1 MSCKTKYFSKL
12 VLVGVSAWLLFA
24 AAGCIFGTPG
34 SPRPSAVVPGQ
45 VPAPPDWA
53 TCTISL
59 QKGQDSADQ
68 SEAGAHQ
75 SLERIRKQTGW
86 RDLHV
91 VRTDQ
96 VSIVCRG
103 YFKSFTDEKAQR
115 TLRQVRSYK
124 DSQGREPFRKAFF
137 AVLGRDQ
144 KKQITAGPP
153 EWDLRQA
160 PGNASLCI
168 GFFINDELCKDRLAA
183 AVEKVKKLRKQGVE
197 AWYYHGE
204 YRSGV
209 YVGHFNA
216 DWELVTT
223 GKTRDAQPIRRLMFI
238 THDPQFAVLR
248 KKFPKYE
255 ENGQVQTYTIGKGQ
269 AFDASVLARIP
280 RFGQEVSDTEAGL
293 H

>member
-1 MSCKTKYFSKL
+1 MTDKTRYFL
-12 VLVGVSAWLLFA
+12 RVALVGAGGCLLFA
-24 AAGCIFGTPG
+24 VVGCIFGTSG
-34 SPRPSAVVPGQ
+34 SRKPSAVVPGQ
-45 VPAPPDWA
+45 VPGPPDWA
-53 TCTISL
+53 VWTISL
-59 QKGQDSADQ
+59 QKVQDSTDQ
-68 SEAGAHQ
+68 SEARARQ
-75 SLERIRKQTGW
+75 SLQRIQKQTGW

-91 VRTDQ
+91 VQMDQ
-96 VSIVCRG
+96 LSIVCRG
-103 YFKSFTDEKAQR
+103 YFKSFADDKAQQM
-115 TLRQVRSYK
+115 LRQVRSYR
-124 DSQGREPFRKAFF
+124 DSQGREPFQKASF
-137 AVLGRDQ
+137 APLPRE

-153 EWDLRQA
+153 QWDLRQA

-183 AVEKVKKLRKQGVE
+183 AVKKVKDLRNQGVE
-197 AWYYHGE
+197 AWYYHGQ

-223 GKTRDAQPIRRLMFI
+223 GKTRDGQPIRRLKFI

-255 ENGQVQTYTIGKGQ
+255 RNGEVQTYTIGKGQ

-280 RFGQEVSDTEAGL
+280 RFGLEVSDTEAGL